1 MPPSV
6 DVMRDAVDRY
16 FAAWSRLDPAA
27 YTACFCADGILQD
40 PYGSTPHRG
49 AKSLREFF
57 EGVAGALVEAR
68 IEAEAVHVAGNR
80 AAVVFRGK
88 AVGKNQRPVEVA
100 GVDVF
105 EFDEDG
111 RITSL
116 CAYWDSDAVLKKL
129 RQ

>member
-1 MPPSV
+1 MPPSS
-6 DVMRDAVDRY
+6 DVMRNAVDRY

-40 PYGSTPHRG
+40 PYGSTPRRG

-57 EGVAGALVEAR
+57 EGVARALGEVR

-88 AVGKNQRPVEVA
+88 AVGKNQRHVEVA
-100 GVDVF
+100 GIDVF

-129 RQ
+129 RE